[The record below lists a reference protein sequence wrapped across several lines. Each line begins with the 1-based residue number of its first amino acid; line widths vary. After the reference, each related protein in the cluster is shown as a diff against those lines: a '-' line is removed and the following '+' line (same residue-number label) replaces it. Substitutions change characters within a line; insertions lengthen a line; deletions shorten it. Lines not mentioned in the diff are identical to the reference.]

1 MLGAMLLLVACGGS
15 NVAEGG
21 RQLGAVKVTVNPPGG
36 QGSDAVFSIVYSS
49 GAGSP
54 ARELRILLNS
64 AVDGRNASYVYYDH
78 ATNTFALVKD
88 GGSETNSLPVGHQG
102 VIENSQCSL
111 DGSKSSVQVDANTA
125 KVQLGLHFKPSFAG
139 TKNIYTYAVDA
150 SGSNTGFVPGGSWVV
165 TSLSQ
170 P

>member
-1 MLGAMLLLVACGGS
+1 MLS
-15 NVAEGG
+15 SRSFIRAEPD
-21 RQLGAVKVTVNPPGG
+21 RRPGNYG
-36 QGSDAVFSIVYSS
+36 FSSIPLST
-49 GAGSP
+49 AET
-54 ARELRILLNS
+54 R
-64 AVDGRNASYVYYDH
+64 YVYYDH